1 MLHVKFDLRS
11 GGIQPKELEAIASD
25 RGHWCLLTHTASTSF
40 EDDRRHLVP
49 HLF

>member
-1 MLHVKFDLRS
+1 MLHGKFDVRS
-11 GGIQPKELEAIASD
+11 DGIQPKELEAIASD
-25 RGHWCLLTHTASTSF
+25 RSHWRPLTHTSSTRF